1 MSARMKIWLLTPVV
15 LILSA
20 CATPQERAIR
30 NHCEIEAAKTIP
42 QNIQVMRVSRQVYV
56 GERTIGSRQK
66 CKTENKRNVRRDGTV
81 ERIQDTVCTEEPI
94 KESIYEP
101 RLVDEMVD
109 LNLSARGNFIQMCFQ
124 DSMARGMFSYLR

>member
-1 MSARMKIWLLTPVV
+1 MHIRMSVWRMLPAALLLT
-15 LILSA
+15 A

-30 NHCEIEAAKTIP
+30 SHCEIEAAKSIP

-66 CKTENKRNVRRDGTV
+66 CRTENKTNVRRDGSV
-81 ERIQDTVCTEEPI
+81 ERIQDTVCTDEPI

-109 LNLSARGNFIQMCFQ
+109 LNLAARGNFIQNCFQ
-124 DSMARGMFSYLR
+124 DSMAKGMFSYMR